1 MRELSIPS
9 LKGIV
14 CSFVLFLT
22 GAALFYFYPEIY
34 FNLHKFEVN
43 HAGRYHFMGIL
54 IFVVGCWI
62 LYLDI
67 SSYIS
72 KRRLDTMK

>member
-9 LKGIV
+9 LKGVV

-43 HAGRYHFMGIL
+43 HADRYHFMGIL
-54 IFVVGCWI
+54 ILIIGSAI
-62 LYLDI
+62 LCLDI
-67 SSYIS
+67 SNYIKKRQKS
-72 KRRLDTMK
+72 K